1 MEFIEDK
8 LLSFFG
14 INKNPS
20 DEQYDKFHKSFQ
32 TDEVKKE
39 LKMLFVDPKKMLTVG
54 INRDAIQL
62 NPKEG
67 RRKTILILK
76 TNKEEGLVPDM
87 SKNFLFIEIPKK
99 VLDEMFVLC
108 NDIFFPMLTENVQQA
123 DSSELISKELME
135 KFHNFL
141 SHFYVTLGHMN
152 GETRLPEPSDEIFRN
167 PKINDN
173 EKTQI
178 CEGAVVM
185 WIDLIKYIL
194 KQEPE
199 HEFRNNGNP
208 LPPSEIEFWKKK
220 SEALNSILTQIDQ
233 EKISEILKFLEKQ
246 KSTYHKMFNE
256 IKKDVV
262 EKEKEARFNYTYLRC
277 LEKMFDTMSEDTRE
291 FPEIAED
298 FVPMFHIIKKIWND
312 NKYYAKP
319 ERLIVLIRK
328 MCNAIIY
335 RAQEHIHANIFNK
348 IINEP
353 DQAIITLEQTRD
365 TIKKFTDAYFQY
377 KDNDESGWKITR
389 NVIFYRLDTFNDRI
403 GDILNIAK
411 SFNEF
416 SKMSFKTMGGIK
428 GEALIQTLQDIFN
441 ECQAA
446 VKEFDSEEYD
456 PLDIGDETFNI
467 KYAEFKET
475 LKFQKFF
482 LDQFELK

>member
-1 MEFIEDK
+1 MEETEELIPTAIEFIEDK

-20 DEQYDKFHKSFQ
+20 DEQYEKFHKSFE

-76 TNKEEGLVPDM
+76 TNKEEGLVADM

-246 KSTYHKMFNE
+246 Y
-256 IKKDVV
+256 
-262 EKEKEARFNYTYLRC
+262 
-277 LEKMFDTMSEDTRE
+277 
-291 FPEIAED
+291 
-298 FVPMFHIIKKIWND
+298 
-312 NKYYAKP
+312 
-319 ERLIVLIRK
+319 
-328 MCNAIIY
+328 
-335 RAQEHIHANIFNK
+335 
-348 IINEP
+348 
-353 DQAIITLEQTRD
+353 
-365 TIKKFTDAYFQY
+365 
-377 KDNDESGWKITR
+377 
-389 NVIFYRLDTFNDRI
+389 
-403 GDILNIAK
+403 
-411 SFNEF
+411 
-416 SKMSFKTMGGIK
+416 
-428 GEALIQTLQDIFN
+428 
-441 ECQAA
+441 
-446 VKEFDSEEYD
+446 
-456 PLDIGDETFNI
+456 
-467 KYAEFKET
+467 
-475 LKFQKFF
+475 
-482 LDQFELK
+482 